1 MIDPRIVLAAFV
13 LVFFSIGDM
22 FAKKVLAKFNYAT
35 AAAAVSIVSAIPA
48 IVAFAISPSFN
59 TTAYS
64 LELSILAGVF
74 YGLGFMLLYKAL
86 TTEQTTNT
94 MALSE
99 FFKAILVLFAVF
111 VVGETLANIQ
121 SIGIVGIFAGSL
133 LIITTKTVGINK
145 KMGYALAGFISWA
158 VFWIMLEYA
167 IFNSQGYI
175 VEEGVASLASFAI
188 AVVYILSRKDLNQF
202 GQIKK
207 LLTIKDGNSK
217 FHIGHYTVIVGLGV
231 GLASFIFAYLI
242 LAHSLAL
249 GSAIIAMT
257 PVVVAVASRRLYLD
271 KLTVYQMAGLLIMV
285 VGALALALG

>member
-1 MIDPRIVLAAFV
+1 MIDPRIILAAFV
-13 LVFFSIGDM
+13 LIFFSIGDM

-48 IVAFAISPSFN
+48 IVAFVISPSFS
-59 TTAYS
+59 TTPYS
-64 LELSILAGVF
+64 LELSIIAGFF
-74 YGLGFMLLYKAL
+74 YGVGFMLLYKAL

-121 SIGIVGIFAGSL
+121 SIGIVAIFIGSL
-133 LIITTKTVGINK
+133 LVITTKDLGINK

-158 VFWIMLEYA
+158 VFWIILEYA
-167 IFNSQGYI
+167 IFNSHGYI
-175 VEEGVASLASFAI
+175 VEEGVASLASFVI
-188 AVVYILSRKDLNQF
+188 AVIYILARKDLNQF

-207 LLTIKDGNSK
+207 LLIVKDGNSR
-217 FHIGHYTVIVGLGV
+217 FHIGHYTLLVGLGV

-257 PVVVAVASRRLYLD
+257 PIVVAVASKKLYLD
-271 KLTVYQMAGLLIMV
+271 KLTPYQLAGLIIMV